1 MAADPAGSAAPFVG
15 IGGCK
20 APASV
25 RAFCLKANL
34 IAAMNVGCN
43 DTGEILMLN
52 LLDRFAL
59 AHTQVTRL
67 TADLKEIVPS
77 DEAFR
82 AKVEL
87 KLTPRDML
95 PDQGV
100 NQYQVTARMICRG
113 NRESD
118 DPDHALFEVE
128 LVMQTVYRQF
138 QGEPVSFEAFSSSHA
153 SLTRQ
158 LYPLI
163 HHQLLPVF
171 KQFGLEQVKL
181 PYDLVKSAETAADGR
196 QLH

>member
-1 MAADPAGSAAPFVG
+1 
-15 IGGCK
+15 
-20 APASV
+20 
-25 RAFCLKANL
+25 
-34 IAAMNVGCN
+34 
-43 DTGEILMLN
+43 MLD
-52 LLDRFAL
+52 LLDKFAL

-67 TADLKEIVPS
+67 AADLKDIVKP
-77 DEAFR
+77 DQTFR

-87 KLTPRDML
+87 KLTPRQMQ

-113 NRESD
+113 SRETD
-118 DPDHALFEVE
+118 DPANILFEIE

-138 QGEPVSFEAFSSSHA
+138 RGEPISFEQFSASHA

-163 HHQLLPVF
+163 HHQLQPVF
-171 KQFGLEQVKL
+171 KQFGLDQVKL
-181 PYDLVKSAETAADGR
+181 PYDLVQTQESTGEAR